1 MQAVDAAALEYHA
14 QLLLAQ
20 RKLSGFLRFVN
31 ILEPPP
37 GRGKIQFELWPHL
50 KEAIRVLENDQLV
63 IWLKSRQTGAS
74 WLVAAHFLH
83 SAMFSP
89 GAHLL
94 EFSQG
99 EEECKELLWKSKYIY
114 QWLPSEL
121 KQPVKSLDNQQEIVF
136 PQIDSWIRALP
147 STQKAGRSYTATRA
161 VFDEADFH
169 PHLEEN
175 YNAVKPTLDDTG
187 GQLILVST
195 SNPTNADSLFKRL
208 YRGADKPQEE
218 EDGD

>member
-1 MQAVDAAALEYHA
+1 M
-14 QLLLAQ
+14 AQ
-20 RKLSGFLRFVN
+20 RTLKGFLEFVY

-37 GRGKIQFELWPHL
+37 GRGRIKFELWPHL
-50 KEAIRVLENDQLV
+50 QEAIRVLETERLIN
-63 IWLKSRQTGAS
+63 WLKSRQTGAS
-74 WLVAAHFLH
+74 WLIAAHFLH

-114 QWLPSEL
+114 QWLPPEL
-121 KQPVKSLDNQQEIVF
+121 KQAVRSLDNQQELVF
-136 PQIDSWIRALP
+136 PKIDSWIRALP
-147 STQKAGRSYTATRA
+147 STQKAGRSYTGTRA

-187 GQLILVST
+187 GQLIMVST
-195 SNPTNADSLFKRL
+195 SNPMNSDSLFKRL
-208 YRGADKPQEE
+208 YRGATKPILVPMGEPLGVAEE
-218 EDGD
+218 